1 MIYKTVKNYPE
12 YAVSKE
18 GVIINKK
25 TGHILKPTKCKG
37 SGCLKVTISGE
48 TKYVHRLVADTY
60 LENPDNKS
68 DVMHLDKDKRN
79 NDLSNL
85 RWATHRETQRR
96 SYDLSIDAPGGNEP
110 PKPIFVEEWGATFP
124 SIRSCARETHVSRT
138 SIRKCIN
145 GELDSCKG
153 LTFKLL

>member
-1 MIYKTVKNYPE
+1 MIYKTINGYPE
-12 YAVSKE
+12 YAISKQ
-18 GVIINKK
+18 GTIINQK
-25 TGHILKPTKCKG
+25 TGRILKQTKCKD

-60 LENPDNKS
+60 LANPDNKS
-68 DVMHLDKDKRN
+68 DVMHLDKNKGN
-79 NDLSNL
+79 NNL
-85 RWATHRETQRR
+85 NNLKWATHRETQRR
-96 SYDLSIDAPGGNEP
+96 SYNLGIDAPGGNEP
-110 PKPIFVEEWGATFP
+110 PKPIFVKELETTFP

-153 LTFKLL
+153 FTFKLL